1 MGAAKIHV
9 YFSEPCRIGQ
19 CSHVISLDVVELTS
33 SERRLAMQFA
43 LLIYESPQAFE
54 IRNNDGTDAY
64 TGAWRAYHKA
74 LVEAGIFVGGD
85 PLQVPE
91 TGTTVR
97 MKDGKR
103 HVQDGPYADT
113 KEQLGGFT
121 ILELPS
127 LDVALDW
134 AARCP
139 AASAGAVEVRP
150 LAPDTKHRIV
160 G

>member
-1 MGAAKIHV
+1 
-9 YFSEPCRIGQ
+9 
-19 CSHVISLDVVELTS
+19 
-33 SERRLAMQFA
+33 MQFA
-43 LLIYESPQAFE
+43 LLIYESPEAFSV
-54 IRNNDGTDAY
+54 RDNDGTDAY

-74 LVEAGIFVGGD
+74 LQEAGIFVGGD

-97 MKDGKR
+97 IRDGKR
-103 HVQDGPYADT
+103 QVQDGPFADT

-127 LDVALDW
+127 LDAALEW

-139 AASAGAVEVRP
+139 AASIGAVEVRP
-150 LAPDTKHRIV
+150 LAPQLRNRIT

>member
-1 MGAAKIHV
+1 MRHTFKRAKA
-9 YFSEPCRIGQ
+9 SRIVRTGEK
-19 CSHVISLDVVELTS
+19 L
-33 SERRLAMQFA
+33 MQFA
-43 LLIYESPQAFE
+43 LLIYESSEAFAT
-54 IRNNDGTDAY
+54 RNSDGTDPY

-74 LVEAGIFVGGD
+74 LVESGTYLAGD

-97 MKDGKR
+97 VKEGKR
-103 HVQDGPYADT
+103 RVQGGPFADT
-113 KEQLGGFT
+113 KEQLGGF
-121 ILELPS
+121 IIMELPS

-139 AASAGAVEVRP
+139 AASSGAVEVRL
-150 LAPDTKHRIV
+150 LAPASKHRIT